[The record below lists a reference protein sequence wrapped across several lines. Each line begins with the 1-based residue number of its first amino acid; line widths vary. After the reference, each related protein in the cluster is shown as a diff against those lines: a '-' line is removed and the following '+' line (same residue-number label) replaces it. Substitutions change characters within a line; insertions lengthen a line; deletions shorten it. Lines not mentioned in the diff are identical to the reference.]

1 MLQLL
6 YPQKCAKKDNDDPL
20 ITTWINK
27 EAKLNDPI
35 NGEKIEEKNPYAPL
49 MYKKET
55 FLL

>member
-1 MLQLL
+1 M
-6 YPQKCAKKDNDDPL
+6 CKKDNDDPL
-20 ITTWINK
+20 ITTWIYK

-35 NGEKIEEKNPYAPL
+35 TGEKIEEKNPYAPL